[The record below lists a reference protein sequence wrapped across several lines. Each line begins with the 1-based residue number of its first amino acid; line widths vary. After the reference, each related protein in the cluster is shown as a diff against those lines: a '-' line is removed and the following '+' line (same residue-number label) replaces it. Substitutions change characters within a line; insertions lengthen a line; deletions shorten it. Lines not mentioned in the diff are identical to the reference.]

1 MRRTKNLL
9 FILVFLV
16 VAGLMPGGQ
25 LRLSHAQLLDDEQLP
40 HPGLRLSDSV
50 ADQPS
55 SFYEENK
62 SLVWGIVLS
71 VVSLT
76 AMILGFVTNMRGR
89 RRAERE
95 LGEKNR
101 ELQAIRD
108 SLEQY
113 VEARTADLERRSE
126 QFQAAAHVAK
136 NAAAI
141 RDVGQLLNEAVRLI
155 SDRFEF
161 YHVAVFL
168 LDETREHAVL
178 RAASSKDGQ
187 QLLAQGRQLRVG
199 EEGLVGIVASTAQSR
214 IALNISEGA
223 TFPDR
228 LDLPRTRSQMAIP
241 LTVRGRVTGVLDVQ
255 STQPAAFSNEDT
267 AVMQVLADQVAMAI
281 ENAYLLE
288 EIQNQ
293 LEESRALAG
302 QYEREGWQD
311 LAVKQAGQGY
321 VYDGV
326 DVLPS
331 DAAPTSDA
339 APQLTVPLQVRSET
353 IGNLNLV
360 LGDRAPTPEEVDLAQ
375 AITEQASQALERAQ
389 LFQETQRRV
398 ARERVIREVSDKMQR
413 ATDMEALM
421 RVTAEELNRVLNA
434 SRTYVRLGT
443 EEELDR
449 ESNV

>member
-1 MRRTKNLL
+1 
-9 FILVFLV
+9 
-16 VAGLMPGGQ
+16 MPGGQ
-25 LRLSHAQLLDDEQLP
+25 LRLSHAQLLGDEQMQ
-40 HPGLRLSDSV
+40 HPGFRLPDLPQDKIT

-55 SFYEENK
+55 SFYAENK
-62 SLVWGIVLS
+62 SLVWGVVIG

-76 AMILGFVTNMRGR
+76 AMLLAFFTNMLGR

-101 ELQAIRD
+101 ELKAIRD
-108 SLEQY
+108 SMEQY
-113 VEARTADLERRSE
+113 VDARTADLERRSE
-126 QFQAAAHVAK
+126 QFKAAAHVTR

-141 RDVGQLLNEAVRLI
+141 RDVGQLLSETVRLI

-161 YHVAVFL
+161 YHAGIFL
-168 LDETREHAVL
+168 LDETREYAVL
-178 RAASSKDGQ
+178 RAASSEGGQ
-187 QLLAQGRQLRVG
+187 QMLARGRQLRVG
-199 EEGLVGIVASTAQSR
+199 EEGLVGIVASTAQPR
-214 IALNISEGA
+214 IALDISEDV

-228 LDLPRTRSQMAIP
+228 LDLPRTRSEMAVP
-241 LTVRGRVTGVLDVQ
+241 MTVRGRVTGVLDVQ
-255 STQPAAFSNEDT
+255 STQPAAFSNEDI
-267 AVMQVLADQVAMAI
+267 AVLQVLADQVALGV
-281 ENAYLLE
+281 ENAYQLE

-302 QYEREGWQD
+302 QYEREGWQA
-311 LAVKQAGQGY
+311 LALKQAGQGY

-331 DAAPTSDA
+331 DATSTPDA

-360 LGDRAPTPEEVDLAQ
+360 LGDRAPTLEEADLAQ

-413 ATDMEALM
+413 ATDVDAVL
-421 RVTAEELNRVLNA
+421 RTA
-434 SRTYVRLGT
+434 VR
-443 EEELDR
+443 EIR
-449 ESNV
+449 ESLGLHSVMIQLEMADEPGLTKE